1 MILCCTLLWA
11 QGASGR
17 ILFGMSKHGTW
28 AIVTISEGVA
38 NVILSIILVRPYG
51 IIGDALG
58 TAIPMTCSMLFFMP
72 HHMCKKLDV
81 RLHTFVRESYTLPF
95 LLCVPLV
102 AVLLLMQRW
111 FVPHNYRQLGLQLL
125 IAGIV
130 YGLGLLWAIL
140 TNQALRVSELAL
152 NGSSAPAESIMVS
165 APEEIF
171 QRQQDI

>member
-1 MILCCTLLWA
+1 
-11 QGASGR
+11 
-17 ILFGMSKHGTW
+17 
-28 AIVTISEGVA
+28 
-38 NVILSIILVRPYG
+38 
-51 IIGDALG
+51 
-58 TAIPMTCSMLFFMP
+58 
-72 HHMCKKLDV
+72 
-81 RLHTFVRESYTLPF
+81 
-95 LLCVPLV
+95 
-102 AVLLLMQRW
+102 MQRW